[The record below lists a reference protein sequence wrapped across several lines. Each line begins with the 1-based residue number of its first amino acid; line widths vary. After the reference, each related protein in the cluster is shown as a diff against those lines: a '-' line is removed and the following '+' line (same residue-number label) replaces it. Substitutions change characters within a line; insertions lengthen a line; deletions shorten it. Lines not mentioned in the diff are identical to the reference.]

1 MGEEV
6 KALSWLATT
15 AAVVAAVAGSVVF
28 VSGGS
33 PAAAADT
40 PPPIVEDYSYPGAK
54 EILDE
59 HQLELIKGDG
69 HILFV
74 TSIKY
79 NKDGRQ
85 CATGQIQVEKSLA
98 EEPFG
103 VYYCFKTVGTKGW
116 LTLKVPATFGVRGG
130 DKPLEATASLPQG
143 TKTFPVP
150 ANLPVAISPGDGNET
165 PKAVLVELRLNPA

>member
-1 MGEEV
+1 M
-6 KALSWLATT
+6 KALSWFATT
-15 AAVVAAVAGSVVF
+15 TVAVAVAVAGSIMV

-33 PAAAADT
+33 PAMAADT
-40 PPPIVEDYSYPGAK
+40 PPPIEEDFSYPGARD
-54 EILDE
+54 ILDR

-79 NKDGRQ
+79 NEEGRQ
-85 CATGQIQVEKSLA
+85 CATGEIQVEKSL
-98 EEPFG
+98 EDEPYG

-130 DKPLEATASLPQG
+130 NKPIEATANLPG
-143 TKTFPVP
+143 GPKTYSIP
-150 ANLPVAISPGDGNET
+150 ANSPVAISPGSGSET
-165 PKAVLVELRLNPA
+165 PNAVLVELRFAPK